1 MSRFGSFALS
11 LVLASVATSSVA
23 HADGPPGEQPLLA
36 PRAQP
41 DAATPYNP
49 NVALGLSLGVTL
61 AGAGAMVIGAQ
72 QNNETLGMV
81 GVTGVFLGPS
91 AGHWYSHHYLTRG
104 LGVRSLGVAAAFAGV
119 VASLEACPLFS
130 DEPCKDS
137 VAGETLLILGGAAYV
152 AGTIDDIV
160 TAPGEARRR
169 NGLIKN
175 LTIAPV
181 VTSRQAGFSIA
192 GSF

>member
-11 LVLASVATSSVA
+11 LVLASVAMSSVA
-23 HADGPPGEQPLLA
+23 HADGPGAQPLLA
-36 PRAQP
+36 PPAQHE
-41 DAATPYNP
+41 AIEPYNP

-61 AGAGAMVIGAQ
+61 AGAGAFWVGVG
-72 QNNETLGMV
+72 EHSDTLGML
-81 GVTGVFLGPS
+81 GAAGVFLGPS
-91 AGHWYSHHYLTRG
+91 TGHWYSHHYLTRG

-119 VASLEACPLFS
+119 VASLDACPLFS
-130 DEPCKDS
+130 EEQCKDS
-137 VAGETLLILGGAAYV
+137 VAGETLMILGGAAYV

-169 NGLIKN
+169 NGRIKN
-175 LTIAPV
+175 LSIAPV
-181 VTSRQAGFSIA
+181 ITSRQAGFAIA